1 MHGAGRLLNLRMK
14 ALKSSQQS
22 PNLCEGQLQKINV
35 FFVLMLVEEK
45 LYWSEITERDTWGY
59 KDVSK
64 GEKSKPAD

>member
-14 ALKSSQQS
+14 AHKSSQQS

-45 LYWSEITERDTWGY
+45 LYWSEITERDAWGY
-59 KDVSK
+59 KDVSE
-64 GEKSKPAD
+64 GEKSKPVD